1 MPSQGNEAQGFPSR
15 RNRSGDELFLALKG
29 ATILKVSRSLKEK
42 T

>member
-1 MPSQGNEAQGFPSR
+1 MPSQGNERKDSR
-15 RNRSGDELFLALKG
+15 PAEIVRVTNYSCALKG